1 MLRETPVKPTSRQLK
16 SFKLPIEDIQIPLF
30 DTPMPHTTAVKAG
43 PVKPIREGRANV
55 PAQNIGAEQIEE
67 LNDVI
72 MAQYNMSLYERRIFI
87 KVLELLPESI
97 THPAGV
103 ALFEPLIIDARE
115 IIADSNLK
123 GESAFSELQ
132 KATMSMIQ
140 HVCRIAE
147 KDGLLQTGLISSAKY
162 LTGKGQIRIH
172 IDPALHPYLLRVKK
186 HFSGEQLQSLIKF
199 KSYYSQCFYEWF
211 SKSAKS
217 EKIIYISLYAL
228 RTMLRIEEQEYER
241 YYDLKRFVIGQAGKE
256 LKGTPFEFTFKEK
269 RSGRKVIGLQ
279 FYLT

>member
-1 MLRETPVKPTSRQLK
+1 MLKEKEVKPTARPAK
-16 SFKLPIEDIQIPLF
+16 SFKLSLPDIQIPLF
-30 DTPMPHTTAVKAG
+30 DTPINRE
-43 PVKPIREGRANV
+43 KPIQPVGEKVAGV

-67 LNDVI
+67 LHDLI

-97 THPAGV
+97 MQPVGV

-211 SKSAKS
+211 SKSAKR
-217 EKIIYISLYAL
+217 EKVIYISLYAL

-279 FYLT
+279 FYLAK

>member
-1 MLRETPVKPTSRQLK
+1 MQPV
-16 SFKLPIEDIQIPLF
+16 
-30 DTPMPHTTAVKAG
+30 
-43 PVKPIREGRANV
+43 
-55 PAQNIGAEQIEE
+55 
-67 LNDVI
+67 
-72 MAQYNMSLYERRIFI
+72 
-87 KVLELLPESI
+87 
-97 THPAGV
+97 GV

-211 SKSAKS
+211 SKSAKR
-217 EKIIYISLYAL
+217 EKVIYISLYAL

-279 FYLT
+279 FYLAK